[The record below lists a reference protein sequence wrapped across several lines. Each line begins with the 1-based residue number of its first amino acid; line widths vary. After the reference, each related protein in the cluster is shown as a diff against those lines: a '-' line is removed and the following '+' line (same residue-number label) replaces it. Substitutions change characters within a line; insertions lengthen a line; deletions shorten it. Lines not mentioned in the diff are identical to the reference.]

1 MKAKKLITWNRMSA
15 AEKSFLASSYER
27 YKDSIAKVSGSYE
40 SDSFASWLA
49 KRGIHFNFQAR
60 H

>member
-1 MKAKKLITWNRMSA
+1 MSA